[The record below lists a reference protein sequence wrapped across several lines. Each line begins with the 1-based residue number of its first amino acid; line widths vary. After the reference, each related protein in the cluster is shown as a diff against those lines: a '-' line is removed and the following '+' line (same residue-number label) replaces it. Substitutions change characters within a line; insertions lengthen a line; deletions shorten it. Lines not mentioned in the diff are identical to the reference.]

1 LWAFNK
7 EREKK
12 KILVST
18 FNVGLSRKGGYLD
31 SRKKYDNLIPPLRIQ
46 TFPQELD
53 LQRLLTYMLQ
63 GYINSCLSIKVME
76 NSPLLIYV

>member
-1 LWAFNK
+1 VGTLIA
-7 EREKK
+7 ERNT
-12 KILVST
+12 IIS
-18 FNVGLSRKGGYLD
+18 FPHSGFR
-31 SRKKYDNLIPPLRIQ
+31 LIY
-46 TFPQELD
+46 QELN